1 MTVSVCVSFQKLIFQ
16 FRLSLLRK
24 LVAVR
29 VTLEQKLEPWP
40 GLRLL
45 KRRSMLGRSP
55 VPMHFSTWLL
65 LSSRMCVRLGVRC
78 ISIFLMSILRHN
90 SVLRRAGLGG

>member
-45 KRRSMLGRSP
+45 KRRSMLGI
-55 VPMHFSTWLL
+55 
-65 LSSRMCVRLGVRC
+65 RLGVRC
-78 ISIFLMSILRHN
+78 ISTFLMSILRHN
-90 SVLRRAGLGG
+90 SILRRAGLGG